1 MKEADKGGAVVIMN
15 TDHFV
20 NKKVTSELDNL
31 CQTYKN
37 EPIESEIKNLT
48 KLQFKTSNFYGLT
61 KIYKS

>member
-37 EPIESEIKNLT
+37 EPIESEIKNLRSFNLKRAIST
-48 KLQFKTSNFYGLT
+48 D
-61 KIYKS
+61 